1 MRSPAAVLLALV
13 LTALAL
19 FLVYDHTREDAL
31 SADEPIHI
39 LSGYFAVTSR
49 SAIVNLEHPPLMK
62 ALSGLALSALPLNP
76 PPAKPPM
83 GNVFLD
89 YGPDFFYRN
98 RVPPDRILAAAR
110 APFLAVLAFLLL
122 LVFFAARSR
131 YGPVPALFAVG
142 LLAFDPNL
150 LAHAGVVHTDLGAAL
165 TFLATVLASDAALKR
180 PGPARLGLAA
190 LCLGLAFV
198 TKFSSVYLVPIL
210 LLQMLLA
217 LRRDPAPGRA
227 LVAGLGRL
235 AVAGVG
241 ALLVV
246 LAVYA
251 AVTSRMD
258 RADQKTVIREKVG
271 IVGQAPELAERIA
284 ALADVSRPLAHYAGG
299 LASVARQNAV
309 GGGVTYLN
317 GRVSSEGFPQY
328 FFVAFGAKS
337 TLAFLAVTLA
347 ILVALIRR
355 TPGLAEE
362 VRLFL
367 VPVAVLCLASI
378 GTTYNIGIRHLLP
391 IYPFLTLF
399 GAALFARVWAR
410 RRDSGRARA
419 AAALWLLLPVVSAV
433 ELARIHPHELSY
445 FNPLVGG
452 PSGGARILTDS
463 NVDWGLDLRRLAAE
477 LERRGVQRD
486 DVTVSYF
493 GGDNVSYRLGVPD
506 FSAFPVVHG
515 RLAAISVFML
525 TAGPEFYEYHG
536 DRAMAEALRGLQ
548 RRVAAGKPAG
558 RVGHSIYLFEL
569 EPEGG
574 P

>member
-506 FSAFPVVHG
+506 FSALPVVHG

-525 TAGPEFYEYHG
+525 TAGPEFSEYHG

-558 RVGHSIYLFEL
+558 RIGHSIYLFEL